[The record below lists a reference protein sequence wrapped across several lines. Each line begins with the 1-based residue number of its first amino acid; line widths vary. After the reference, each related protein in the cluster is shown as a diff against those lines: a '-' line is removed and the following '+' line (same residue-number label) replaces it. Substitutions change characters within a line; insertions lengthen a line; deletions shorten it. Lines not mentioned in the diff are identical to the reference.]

1 MSPLVTD
8 MSSGCSLMHTNR
20 AWTLTPYFDGRMAK
34 LSQNQFHKSTLDNTN
49 MNRNER
55 ETNFS
60 YKLKATIQSEQS
72 YGSRL
77 FR

>member
-1 MSPLVTD
+1 
-8 MSSGCSLMHTNR
+8 
-20 AWTLTPYFDGRMAK
+20 MAK
-34 LSQNQFHKSTLDNTN
+34 LSQNQFHKNTLDNLN